1 MANKKAVSIERAF
14 CSLLRENDIKKITVS
29 LICREAGVSRATFY
43 AYFENVQSLL
53 SGIEERTLHDIL
65 SILEKW
71 DSFRLSSSDADG
83 IAPPF
88 LDISRYIYRNRHVFC
103 ALFGPH
109 GDEPFIYRYEQHI
122 YQDFLRYAQAE
133 GITRLHKLLAS
144 SCAGAVI
151 ALCRTWIT
159 DISLA
164 APEEIARL
172 QTAIACRML
181 TASDRFFALI
191 QDGSPS
197 GPSLGRPSAP
207 AEDAPHTSGR

>member
-14 CSLLRENDIKKITVS
+14 CSLLRENDVKRITVS
-29 LICREAGVSRATFY
+29 RICREAGVSRATFY

-53 SGIEERTLHDIL
+53 DEIEARTLHDIL

-71 DSFRLSSSDADG
+71 GSFRLSSSDAEG

-88 LDISRYIYRNRHVFC
+88 LDISQYIYRNRHVFC

-133 GITRLHKLLAS
+133 GITRLQKLLAS

-151 ALCRTWIT
+151 ALCRSWIT

-172 QTAIACRML
+172 QTTIACRML
-181 TASDRFFALI
+181 TASDRFFALL
-191 QDGSPS
+191 QSEPPGCSSSDT
-197 GPSLGRPSAP
+197 
-207 AEDAPHTSGR
+207 PHPRSQ